1 MLNNIK
7 KAMHQLTHSSQI
19 LFSKTPQYI
28 QPMGPTALLC
38 EDPKPRKRT
47 KTICTIGY
55 VLTYSDLKHN
65 PLKMQES
72 LLIRA

>member
-7 KAMHQLTHSSQI
+7 RAMHRLTHTSQI

-38 EDPKPRKRT
+38 ENPKPRKRT

-55 VLTYSDLKHN
+55 IS
-65 PLKMQES
+65 
-72 LLIRA
+72 